1 LNSRLFDCKKNSLF
15 RDKKFVERH
24 PSEIKVGDIVQ
35 LMPGSTIPADG
46 IVIKGKDL
54 YVDEEFLNCPGGNKN
69 MYKDSIDLR
78 NFTLQKFNINNKE
91 FLSGLKKQ

>member
-1 LNSRLFDCKKNSLF
+1 MIVEGTAVIIPCIVVCLCNFALGYIKELQFGELNIRLFDCKKTSLF

-24 PSEIKVGDIVQ
+24 PYEIKVGDIVQ

-54 YVDEEFLNCPGGNKN
+54 
-69 MYKDSIDLR
+69 
-78 NFTLQKFNINNKE
+78 
-91 FLSGLKKQ
+91 